1 MGNSALDYGSILKLR
16 RDNISLQSDLE
27 VANATIKKLEAR
39 ISELQN
45 DKASLITAIRIV
57 QQDNGQSQTMATQQD
72 ANPWAEAKTKAK
84 AKGNIKRKNKKK
96 RKHDDHDNPGE
107 LNANT
112 NQLTQITTD
121 MNHLLTYQLKKQT
134 TLTYMRIIS
143 KFPRTLKIITLIA
156 QIDPVK

>member
-1 MGNSALDYGSILKLR
+1 MKSAKWATLLWTTKNR

-45 DKASLITAIRIV
+45 DKASLVTAIRIV
-57 QQDNGQSQTMATQQD
+57 QEDNGQSQTMATQED
-72 ANPWAEAKTKAK
+72 AKPWAEAKTK

-107 LNANT
+107 LNTNT
-112 NQLTQITTD
+112 NPANSDNNRYESLADLPTKET
-121 MNHLLTYQLKKQT
+121 NNVNL
-134 TLTYMRIIS
+134 
-143 KFPRTLKIITLIA
+143 
-156 QIDPVK
+156 